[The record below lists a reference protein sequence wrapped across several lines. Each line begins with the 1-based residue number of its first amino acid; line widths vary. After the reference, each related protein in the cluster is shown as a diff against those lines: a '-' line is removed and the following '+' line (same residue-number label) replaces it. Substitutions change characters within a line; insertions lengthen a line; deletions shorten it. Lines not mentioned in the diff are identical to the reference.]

1 MKKLIPALA
10 MLLVAAALMGTS
22 TYAWFS
28 ANTQVTASGMSVKAA
43 SSGGLAIGSYNY
55 DADSGAITAPAEGDF
70 ATSVTIGTGDYVV
83 GNSAIKPVSFNKSHT
98 AGKWFYATASAADS
112 YTAAADMVELMAAA
126 EAAAQKKVEDEG
138 GQYVAATHFTMKEK
152 DAALAE
158 YVNKTT
164 WGVKSLKDGYN
175 VDVIV
180 TDVTVGGVNT
190 SATLDKALRVAFVT
204 SEAAYI
210 FAPVVG
216 STNLE
221 YVTAINTS
229 AEGVV
234 SFTTADT
241 GIYTGTTAYGGT
253 AQIFTDLTVDQRMVE
268 VYVYYEGQDEN
279 CKSANATNI
288 DTLSV
293 TFKLNAINETAN

>member
-10 MLLVAAALMGTS
+10 MLLVAACLMGTS

-28 ANTQVTASGMSVKAA
+28 ANQQVTASGMSVKAA

-55 DADSGAITAPAEGDF
+55 DADSGAITAPGESDF
-70 ATSVTIGTGDYVV
+70 GTSVTIGTGDYVV
-83 GNSAIKPVSFNKSHT
+83 GNSSIKPVSFNNSHN
-98 AGKWFYATASAADS
+98 AGKWFYATANAADS
-112 YTAAADMVELMAAA
+112 YAAAADMVELMAAA
-126 EAAAQKKVEDEG
+126 EAAIK
-138 GQYVAATHFTMKEK
+138 AAKGDAYNAAEHFTMKEK

-180 TDVTVGGVNT
+180 TDVTISGVST

-221 YVTAINTS
+221 YVTAIRDT
-229 AEGVV
+229 EGVL
-234 SFTTADT
+234 SFDTADA
-241 GIYTGTTAYGGT
+241 GIYTGTTSYGGT
-253 AQIFTDLTVDQRMVE
+253 AQIFTNLSVDQRMVE

-293 TFKLNAINETAN
+293 TFKLNAINEAAN